1 MRRVLQYIGSAFRK
15 CDKIL
20 LLLCLVAT
28 VFGYLVIA
36 STTQTL
42 GSMRYVP
49 IQIAATVIGVLL
61 FAIVSSIDADFLSE
75 HRMALVIFNSVL
87 LLMIIPF
94 GTDNGT
100 GNKSWLSFPFLP
112 IDIQPAEICKITYV
126 LIMASVMASHQNR
139 PSHLF
144 SVMHIAF
151 HLILLMGLNLLVSRD
166 MGVSLIFV
174 FIFVGMAFAGGVS
187 LFWFLGAGGGIILA
201 LPFFWN
207 SFLSDYQR
215 NRIEVLFNPNL
226 DPTGIG
232 ARYHTVRSLRSL
244 TGGGLFGQ
252 GLFQGTRTQTPEALF
267 AQHTDYIFSAIG
279 EELGYMGCAFVLL
292 LLVLI
297 IARCIWVGIRSQDY
311 MRRMICFGAA
321 AALIFQVI
329 SNVGMCIGVTP
340 VIGLT
345 LPFISYGGSSLV
357 SLYAMLGLVS
367 GVYARPAPASHERY
381 IRPHY

>member
-112 IDIQPAEICKITYV
+112 IDIQPAEI
-126 LIMASVMASHQNR
+126 
-139 PSHLF
+139 
-144 SVMHIAF
+144 
-151 HLILLMGLNLLVSRD
+151 
-166 MGVSLIFV
+166 
-174 FIFVGMAFAGGVS
+174 
-187 LFWFLGAGGGIILA
+187 
-201 LPFFWN
+201 
-207 SFLSDYQR
+207 
-215 NRIEVLFNPNL
+215 
-226 DPTGIG
+226 
-232 ARYHTVRSLRSL
+232 
-244 TGGGLFGQ
+244 
-252 GLFQGTRTQTPEALF
+252 
-267 AQHTDYIFSAIG
+267 
-279 EELGYMGCAFVLL
+279 
-292 LLVLI
+292 
-297 IARCIWVGIRSQDY
+297 
-311 MRRMICFGAA
+311 
-321 AALIFQVI
+321 
-329 SNVGMCIGVTP
+329 
-340 VIGLT
+340 
-345 LPFISYGGSSLV
+345 
-357 SLYAMLGLVS
+357 
-367 GVYARPAPASHERY
+367 
-381 IRPHY
+381 